1 MYAIMTCEYAS
12 GECSMKRPT
21 TVVLGV
27 VAAFAGAAPTR
38 SEEQLPISEL
48 YPCEVVLHEL
58 IADMN
63 RLRVGTKRRS
73 AAFQS
78 EEQKERAA
86 TYDAA
91 VQAWDEAIML
101 AKKKIDRCP

>member
-1 MYAIMTCEYAS
+1 
-12 GECSMKRPT
+12 MKKPT

-58 IADMN
+58 IADLN
-63 RLRVGTKRRS
+63 RLRAGAKRRL
-73 AAFQS
+73 ATFQS
-78 EEQKERAA
+78 EDANERAA
-86 TYDAA
+86 TYDAT
-91 VQAWDEAIML
+91 VQAWDEAIRL

>member
-1 MYAIMTCEYAS
+1 M
-12 GECSMKRPT
+12 MKPT

-27 VAAFAGAAPTR
+27 VVAVFACATPTR

-58 IADMN
+58 IADLN
-63 RLRVGTKRRS
+63 RLRVGAKRRS

-78 EEQKERAA
+78 GEEKERAA
-86 TYDAA
+86 TYDAT
-91 VQAWDEAIML
+91 VQAWDEAIRL
-101 AKKKIDRCP
+101 ATKKIDRCP